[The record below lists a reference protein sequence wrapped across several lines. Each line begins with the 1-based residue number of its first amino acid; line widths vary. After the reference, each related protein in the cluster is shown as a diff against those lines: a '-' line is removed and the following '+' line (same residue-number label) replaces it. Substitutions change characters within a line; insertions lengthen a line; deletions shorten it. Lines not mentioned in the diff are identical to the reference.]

1 MDLITVSYSETDE
14 GIPVLLVNNDVAFV
28 INNHSFVKSF
38 ISFVNSEMIF
48 KLANL
53 SGNKLS
59 FSVVDNTEEHEILAV
74 YFNKMLVGKVEVS
87 ELTEVMYEILATLQ
101 RLKKGN

>member
-1 MDLITVSYSETDE
+1 MELINVSYNETDD
-14 GIPVLLVNNDVAFV
+14 GIPGICVNNDITFT
-28 INNHSFVKSF
+28 INNISFVKSF
-38 ISFVNSEMIF
+38 ISFVNSEMVF

-59 FSVVDNTEEHEILAV
+59 FSIVDDTEEHEIIAV
-74 YFNKMLVGKVEVS
+74 YFNKMLVGKVEL
-87 ELTEVMYEILATLQ
+87 EQLTEVMYEVLATLQ